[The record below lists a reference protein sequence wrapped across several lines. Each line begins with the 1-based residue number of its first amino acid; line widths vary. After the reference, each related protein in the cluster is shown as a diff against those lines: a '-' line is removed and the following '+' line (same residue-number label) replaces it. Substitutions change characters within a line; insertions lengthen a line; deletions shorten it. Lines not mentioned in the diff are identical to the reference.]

1 MWLQRFFFR
10 FNNYQV
16 IKNITTTSK
25 ETTTGKG
32 PSSCES
38 TPNEIKAYEVQASPK
53 RLVAVATTC
62 KLLVELLEDHSF
74 SQVLCRTAKASCF
87 QRIYSVHV
95 QLEPCGG
102 NVSPSVIQRLHIR
115 KYPVLRC
122 NYKLYWWSELL
133 CIYKFLHSAV
143 WLQRLLQA
151 QQLSVFVKHY
161 DDDKRDDERQRHCG
175 VEHLKP
181 PASREAKDRNV
192 SFSQVVA
199 KALPTRLKL
208 TKTKLHPSVL

>member
-1 MWLQRFFFR
+1 MEQLYLQVLTQCSVAAKVFF
-10 FNNYQV
+10 QV
-16 IKNITTTSK
+16 QQLPSIKNITTTSK

-87 QRIYSVHV
+87 QRVYSVHV

-122 NYKLYWWSELL
+122 NYKLY
-133 CIYKFLHSAV
+133 
-143 WLQRLLQA
+143 
-151 QQLSVFVKHY
+151 
-161 DDDKRDDERQRHCG
+161 
-175 VEHLKP
+175 
-181 PASREAKDRNV
+181 
-192 SFSQVVA
+192 
-199 KALPTRLKL
+199 
-208 TKTKLHPSVL
+208 